1 MKIRPS
7 SALRNDYTAI
17 SELAKVSGEP
27 IFITNKGEDDGV
39 FMSMAAFEEREKM
52 YRHRDKIY
60 EAEMSRLRGDPAY
73 TSRQTIL
80 RLRDFPLMGQIHP
93 DPLLAAEN
101 YRKLVLTNTYVA
113 VYRVSGDTVY
123 IYRVVNG
130 TTDYPR
136 LLK

>member
-1 MKIRPS
+1 MPMKRYKLVYLTPAEQDLKEIVKFHITQVGVQ
-7 SALRNDYTAI
+7 SARN
-17 SELAKVSGEP
+17 
-27 IFITNKGEDDGV
+27 
-39 FMSMAAFEEREKM
+39 
-52 YRHRDKIY
+52 IY
-60 EAEMSRLRGDPAY
+60 Q
-73 TSRQTIL
+73 TIRQTIL

-113 VYRVSGDTVY
+113 VYKVAGDMVS

-130 TTDYPR
+130 ATDYPS

>member
-1 MKIRPS
+1 MKRYKLVYLTPAEQDIKEIVKFHIIRVGVQ
-7 SALRNDYTAI
+7 SAR
-17 SELAKVSGEP
+17 S
-27 IFITNKGEDDGV
+27 
-39 FMSMAAFEEREKM
+39 
-52 YRHRDKIY
+52 IY
-60 EAEMSRLRGDPAY
+60 Q
-73 TSRQTIL
+73 TIRQTIL

-113 VYRVSGDTVY
+113 VYKVSGDTVS

-130 TTDYPR
+130 TTDYPS